1 MSDTPVLSPRPAD
14 TPPGD
19 EPGYGGTDFARVA
32 AIAFDT
38 VRGKEFGETGP
49 EPARIAAVAEE
60 VPTDDECADGSPNVP
75 TNDDRARTD
84 DECATVSRSPS
95 PSEATV
101 SRSPDSSVDSERTLP
116 PRTPPE
122 STERTQSPEPVTPT
136 ERTQSPE
143 PVTPTERSTTP
154 GRTLSF
160 EPIARR
166 RTRSDTMAQNER
178 PPAPKRSKAT
188 AGRRVIGAPS
198 TSGDDA
204 AA

>member
-14 TPPGD
+14 ASPGD
-19 EPGYGGTDFARVA
+19 EPGHGGPDPARVA

-38 VRGKEFGETGP
+38 VRGKESGETGP

-60 VPTDDECADGSPNVP
+60 VPTDDECADGSPNIP

-136 ERTQSPE
+136 ER
-143 PVTPTERSTTP
+143 STTP

-188 AGRRVIGAPS
+188 AGRRVIGAPA